1 MPKFHHCITLKNFS
15 LTLTVLF
22 LASCNDMK
30 LEENKPQDIVLAENQ
45 VQEVFVSHIEQF
57 QENFV
62 VKVEPD
68 QEPYKY
74 RVLMSWKKFSEPKTI
89 RFKKGSNITETDQT
103 VGYFSFS
110 VAHNQKI
117 IFDID
122 VLNAN
127 RKIEHSFQKEIEI
140 PRDFVVTSENR
151 ILNNPLITKGVS
163 YYNINRLYL
172 STSDVLAVS
181 DAEAVLNVNELF
193 ASSLNESFIA
203 NSIYLNGEASKA
215 LKDTDGRHGG
225 KLHVRIKN
233 LYGKVHFLMSG
244 ESGGDGTSGLPWDSR
259 AQDGRNGIEGI
270 CSIAFVP
277 AWSIKNVTFRDPPER
292 CYCIDSGSAPTV
304 GQSGQKGRSGNNGKN
319 GGDSGDIDVLVEKI
333 IRNRPLNPDD
343 LQLPEEF
350 VKVSLIPGTKGKKG
364 SGSPGQ
370 PGGIGGKNVSGKC
383 TTKGPE
389 QQGGATGPK
398 GDDGLDGLDGNLGHK
413 CVSIPSE
420 GVNFCE

>member
-1 MPKFHHCITLKNFS
+1 MPKFNTDVKFKNLMLL
-15 LTLTVLF
+15 LTALLF
-22 LASCNDMK
+22 VSCNDMK
-30 LEENKPQDIVLAENQ
+30 LEENKTQDKVLAENK

-151 ILNNPLITKGVS
+151 ILNNPLITRGVS

-181 DAEAVLNVNELF
+181 DAEAVINVNELF

-225 KLHVRIKN
+225 KLNVRIKN
-233 LYGKVHFLMSG
+233 LYGKIHFLMSG

-259 AQDGRNGIEGI
+259 AQDGRNGQAGI

-277 AWSIKNVTFRDPPER
+277 SWSVLFRDPPDR
-292 CYCIDSGSAPTV
+292 PDPCSCNSMGSAPTV